1 MAGVKSY
8 QALLA
13 EFDDENLL
21 PGKLKQGLI
30 ATFLYPFIKTRAWKA
45 VGELKFSTFMDYAA
59 LYSEYSFVFC
69 GDDGQGDL
77 LAGEMMMHQQSNK

>member
-1 MAGVKSY
+1 MHVVPT
-8 QALLA
+8 
-13 EFDDENLL
+13 LL